1 VRPTRAAALAVTLT
15 VMLLSPAVAGAEPL
29 RTARPNPEAE
39 LRRLTQEAAA
49 INKSYRGQVQSL
61 EETRIQAG
69 KATTTAKSLRRAL
82 ARAEIDVVR
91 FAQTTYMGGALDDGS
106 LLSFQGDPGQA
117 LSQAATM
124 SHLASRRASQLNR
137 VRDLVKRAK
146 TAEKSADVKIVK
158 LKKDIADLKRQRV
171 RIERLLA
178 KYGFQT
184 PTGNGGLT
192 PRTVTM
198 RNLVLQ
204 NFPMPYGYGC
214 LRPGDPGEHGSG
226 RACDFMLSSGGS
238 VPTADAM
245 ERGNRLAQWAID
257 NGNRLG
263 VMYIIWQQRYYDVRT
278 GAGWKMMSN
287 RGGNTANHIDH
298 VHISMF

>member
-1 VRPTRAAALAVTLT
+1 
-15 VMLLSPAVAGAEPL
+15 MLLSPAVAGAEPL

>member
-1 VRPTRAAALAVTLT
+1 MRPTRAAALAVTLT